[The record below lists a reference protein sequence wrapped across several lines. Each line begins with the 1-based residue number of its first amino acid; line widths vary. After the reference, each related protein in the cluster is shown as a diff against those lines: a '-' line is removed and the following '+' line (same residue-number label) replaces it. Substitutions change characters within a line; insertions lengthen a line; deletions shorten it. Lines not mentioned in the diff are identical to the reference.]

1 MILSWIM
8 QAGDMVM
15 MRLAQGTLSK
25 ENAEN
30 ALLELW
36 ALDDERKA

>member
-1 MILSWIM
+1 MILGWII
-8 QAGDMVM
+8 QAGDLIMI
-15 MRLAQGTLSK
+15 RLAQGTLST

-36 ALDDERKA
+36 ALDNERKA

>member
-1 MILSWIM
+1 MLRWIM
-8 QAGDMVM
+8 QAGDLIMI
-15 MRLAQGTLSK
+15 RHAQGSLST

-36 ALDDERKA
+36 ALDDERMR